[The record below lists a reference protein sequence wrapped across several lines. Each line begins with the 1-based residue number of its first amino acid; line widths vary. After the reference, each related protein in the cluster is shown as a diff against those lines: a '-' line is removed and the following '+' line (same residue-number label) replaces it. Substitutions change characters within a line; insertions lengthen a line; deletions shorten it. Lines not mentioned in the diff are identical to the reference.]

1 MATDD
6 ERREVARRLRELVP
20 CLFDDGEYIDCGEV
34 ESALG
39 LVCDDGAWYE
49 AEGVMRLAD
58 LIEPGS
64 SATPPRRVTDASA
77 TVGASQMEQLL
88 ALADEMEYDADAEN
102 AAKCDPMLGSIARMQ
117 VKYANRIR
125 VALGASDGR

>member
-6 ERREVARRLRELVP
+6 ERREVARRLRENAEAHPDMSLLLNVA
-20 CLFDDGEYIDCGEV
+20 FADD
-34 ESALG
+34 SLR
-39 LVCDDGAWYE
+39 LDGAMEWK
-49 AEGVMRLAD
+49 ATPRDAAMRLAD
-58 LIEPGS
+58 LIEPKTSEQTNPRDS
-64 SATPPRRVTDASA
+64 SLSASLYDRDA
-77 TVGASQMEQLL
+77 LL

-125 VALGASDGR
+125 EALGEGA